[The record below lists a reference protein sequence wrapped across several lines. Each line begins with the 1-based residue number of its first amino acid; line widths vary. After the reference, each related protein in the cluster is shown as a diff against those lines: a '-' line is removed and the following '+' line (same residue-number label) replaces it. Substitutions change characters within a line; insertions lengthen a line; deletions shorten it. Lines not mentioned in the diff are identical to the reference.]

1 MVEYISYSITL
12 KPWLLNILACPID
25 KHHPLEAYFYK
36 WETPEEELEKINREA
51 SKTTQYFTKQYR
63 HLAKQIS
70 DGTIS
75 PASIKA
81 ITDETGSRNTLEL
94 HADVKKFLD
103 RLDYEEDKS
112 EDNLLTKYSENIDVL
127 YRYLNLVEVEEGLL
141 RCSVC
146 GRWYPIGSSV
156 ETIPELMPDD
166 LRDEEKDIEWL
177 KKWVDKIPESVRNEG
192 KPFKP

>member
-1 MVEYISYSITL
+1 M
-12 KPWLLNILACPID
+12 KPWLLNVLACPID
-25 KHHPLEAYFYK
+25 KKHPLEAYFYK
-36 WETPEEELEKINREA
+36 WETSDEELTKINREA
-51 SKTTQYFTKQYR
+51 GKPSQFFSKQYT
-63 HLAKQIS
+63 HLAKQVS

-75 PASIKA
+75 PSSVKA
-81 ITDETGSRNTLEL
+81 IEDQTGSNHTLEL
-94 HADVKKFLD
+94 LTDALKFIDKLG
-103 RLDYEEDKS
+103 YEEDMS
-112 EDNLLTKYSENIDVL
+112 EKNLLSKYPEGIDVL

-141 RCSVC
+141 RCPVC

-177 KKWVDKIPESVRNEG
+177 NKWIDKIPESVKTEG

>member
-1 MVEYISYSITL
+1 L
-12 KPWLLNILACPID
+12 KPWLLNVLACPID

-36 WETPEEELEKINREA
+36 WETTEKELEKINREA
-51 SKTTQYFTKQYR
+51 SKPSQYFTKQYR

-70 DGTIS
+70 DGAIS

-81 ITDETGSRNTLEL
+81 ITDETGSNHTLEL
-94 HADVKKFLD
+94 HADAKKFLD
-103 RLDYEEDKS
+103 RLEFETDKS
-112 EDNLLTKYSENIDVL
+112 EDNLLAKYSEGIDVL

-177 KKWVDKIPESVRNEG
+177 KKWLDKIPESVRDEG